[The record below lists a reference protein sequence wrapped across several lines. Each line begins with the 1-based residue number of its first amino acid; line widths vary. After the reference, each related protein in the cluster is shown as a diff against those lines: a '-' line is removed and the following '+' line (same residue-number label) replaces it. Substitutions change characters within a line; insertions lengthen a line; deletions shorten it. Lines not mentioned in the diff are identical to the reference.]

1 MKIVKTCHQ
10 RYYKHWFDEIET
22 RLINEN
28 KDPNF
33 NYM

>member
-1 MKIVKTCHQ
+1 MFMKIVKTFH
-10 RYYKHWFDEIET
+10 HWFDEKET